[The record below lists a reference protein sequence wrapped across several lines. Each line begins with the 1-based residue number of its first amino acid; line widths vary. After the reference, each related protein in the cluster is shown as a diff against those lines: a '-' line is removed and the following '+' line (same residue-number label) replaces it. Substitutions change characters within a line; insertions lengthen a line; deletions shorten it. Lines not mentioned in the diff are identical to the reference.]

1 MTVLNEHSAAY
12 QWHQR
17 AQQRHPENEPECFEL
32 ALSQSLKAIADI
44 ENFAMQEPYPLE
56 FLASCYANQ
65 FWRIHRAHKDTSPGR
80 YGCRVRVRNH
90 RFEAAWYYNWYLS
103 ANQMSQR
110 NNKEQRVRSKHLAKG
125 KGFRY
130 PPSRFLK
137 ANSEWESELIEY
149 TEDAF
154 ALIREVRHEI
164 LTIKQKAQI
173 CTKRLHKLREHF
185 QKMEK
190 QNG

>member
-1 MTVLNEHSAAY
+1 L
-12 QWHQR
+12 
-17 AQQRHPENEPECFEL
+17 
-32 ALSQSLKAIADI
+32 
-44 ENFAMQEPYPLE
+44 LE

-65 FWRIHRAHKDTSPGR
+65 FWRIHRAHKNTSPGR

-103 ANQMSQR
+103 ANQMAQR

-185 QKMEK
+185 QK
-190 QNG
+190 NGETKWLRKPRPTSA

>member
-1 MTVLNEHSAAY
+1 MTTLNEDSAAY
-12 QWHQR
+12 KWHNL
-17 AQQRHPENEPECFEL
+17 AQQREPNDVFDL
-32 ALSQSLKAIADI
+32 ALSQSLRALSEVEKFSI
-44 ENFAMQEPYPLE
+44 QEPYLLE

-65 FWRIHRAHKDTSPGR
+65 FWRIHRAYKDTSPGR

-103 ANQMSQR
+103 ANQMSLR

-130 PPSRFLK
+130 PPGRFSK
-137 ANSEWESELIEY
+137 ANAEWESDLIEY

-173 CTKRLHKLREHF
+173 CTKRLHKLRGHF

>member
-1 MTVLNEHSAAY
+1 MTTLNEDSAAY
-12 QWHQR
+12 KWHNL
-17 AQQRHPENEPECFEL
+17 AQQREPNDEKAFFDL
-32 ALSQSLKAIADI
+32 ALSQSLRALSEVEKFSI
-44 ENFAMQEPYPLE
+44 QEPYLLE

-65 FWRIHRAHKDTSPGR
+65 FWRIHRAYKDTSPGR

-103 ANQMSQR
+103 ANQMSLR

-130 PPSRFLK
+130 PPDRFSK
-137 ANSEWESELIEY
+137 ANAEWESDLIEY

-154 ALIREVRHEI
+154 ALIREVQHEI

-173 CTKRLHKLREHF
+173 CTKRLHKLHKHF
-185 QKMEK
+185 KKMEM
-190 QNG
+190 QHD

>member
-1 MTVLNEHSAAY
+1 M
-12 QWHQR
+12 
-17 AQQRHPENEPECFEL
+17 
-32 ALSQSLKAIADI
+32 SL
-44 ENFAMQEPYPLE
+44 
-56 FLASCYANQ
+56 
-65 FWRIHRAHKDTSPGR
+65 
-80 YGCRVRVRNH
+80 
-90 RFEAAWYYNWYLS
+90 
-103 ANQMSQR
+103 R
-110 NNKEQRVRSKHLAKG
+110 NNKEQRVRSKHLSKG

-130 PPSRFLK
+130 PPGRFSK
-137 ANSEWESELIEY
+137 ANSEWESDLIEY

-173 CTKRLHKLREHF
+173 CTKRLNKLREHF

>member
-1 MTVLNEHSAAY
+1 MTTLNEDSAAY
-12 QWHQR
+12 KWHNL
-17 AQQRHPENEPECFEL
+17 AQQREPNDEKAFFDL
-32 ALSQSLKAIADI
+32 ALSQSLRALSEVEKFSI
-44 ENFAMQEPYPLE
+44 QEPYLLE

-65 FWRIHRAHKDTSPGR
+65 FWRIHRAYKDTSPGR

-103 ANQMSQR
+103 ANQMSLR

-130 PPSRFLK
+130 PPGRFSK
-137 ANSEWESELIEY
+137 ANAEWESDLIEY

>member
-1 MTVLNEHSAAY
+1 
-12 QWHQR
+12 
-17 AQQRHPENEPECFEL
+17 
-32 ALSQSLKAIADI
+32 
-44 ENFAMQEPYPLE
+44 NFAMQEPYLLE
-56 FLASCYANQ
+56 FLASYYANQ
-65 FWRIHRAHKDTSPGR
+65 FWRTHRAHKETSPGR

-103 ANQMSQR
+103 TNQMTQR
-110 NNKEQRVRSKHLAKG
+110 HNKEQRVRSKHLSKG

-130 PPSRFLK
+130 PPGRFSK
-137 ANSEWESELIEY
+137 ANAEWESDLIEY

-173 CTKRLHKLREHF
+173 CTKRLHKLHKHF
-185 QKMEK
+185 KKMEM
-190 QNG
+190 QHD

>member
-17 AQQRHPENEPECFEL
+17 AQQRHPESEKECFEL
-32 ALSQSLKAIADI
+32 ALSQSLKALNDI
-44 ENFAMQEPYPLE
+44 ENFAMQEPYLLE

-90 RFEAAWYYNWYLS
+90 RFEAAWHHNWYIS
-103 ANQMSQR
+103 ESQMAQR
-110 NNKEQRVRSKHLAKG
+110 HNKKHRVRSTHIRKG

-130 PPSRFLK
+130 PPGRFSK
-137 ANSEWESELIEY
+137 ANSEWESDLIEY

-173 CTKRLHKLREHF
+173 CTKRLHKLCEHF

-190 QNG
+190 